1 MAHSIG
7 FSNRTMASVFSRNN
21 ATEQSLV
28 SHQYEEH
35 RCTTIHGGVGLRMST
50 TSMGEHGHRAS
61 AHPDYRYV
69 SVDAGADL
77 ETKKSSAPSARLT

>member
-1 MAHSIG
+1 
-7 FSNRTMASVFSRNN
+7 
-21 ATEQSLV
+21 
-28 SHQYEEH
+28 
-35 RCTTIHGGVGLRMST
+35 MST

-77 ETKKSSAPSARLT
+77 ETKKSSAPSARTLRSYIS